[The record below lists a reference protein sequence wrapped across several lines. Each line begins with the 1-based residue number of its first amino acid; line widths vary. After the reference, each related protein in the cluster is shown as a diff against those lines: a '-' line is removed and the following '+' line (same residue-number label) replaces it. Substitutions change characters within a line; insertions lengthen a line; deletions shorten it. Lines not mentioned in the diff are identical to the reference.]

1 MKLIIDIPE
10 DKYIALQKGA
20 EMGIA
25 LGVEQKAILNGTP
38 LMTIEQA
45 KTFIDKHEACS
56 FGECDVWKECEFC
69 DNYVTNENYAMA
81 KLVMA
86 LGKIEKQILKGE
98 QK

>member
-10 DKYIALQKGA
+10 NKYIALQKIA
-20 EMGIA
+20 KMGIA
-25 LGVEQKAILNGTP
+25 LGTEQKAILSGIP

-45 KTFIDKHEACS
+45 KLFLEKKNRCEN
-56 FGECDVWKECEFC
+56 GECDIWKECEFC

-86 LGKIEKQILKGE
+86 LENKENKESKE
-98 QK
+98 